1 MAVRYGMADRFMPY
15 HAIASGTT
23 WESLSP
29 GLQFVFLGLLKIAA
43 AAFLAAGVVSLAV
56 IPPVA
61 RGENWARWTALAS
74 GLALLV
80 PLLYLT
86 SWGRIATG
94 AAYPVAPSAGA
105 VVLALVAF
113 FASRMPGSSAV
124 PKAGDGLRHVPPA
137 V

>member
-29 GLQFVFLGLLKIAA
+29 GLQFVFPA